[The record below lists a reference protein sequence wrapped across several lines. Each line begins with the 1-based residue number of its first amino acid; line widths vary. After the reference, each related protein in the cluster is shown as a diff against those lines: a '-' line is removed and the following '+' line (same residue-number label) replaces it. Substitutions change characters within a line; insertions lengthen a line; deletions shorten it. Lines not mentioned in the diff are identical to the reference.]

1 MSVSRVNFLASES
14 KIYVLICR
22 IQVMSVMSRVNCN
35 RIEDLFKKG
44 CEGLQN
50 FRMVVI
56 FSMSLVIRDVEC
68 ISTK

>member
-22 IQVMSVMSRVNCN
+22 IQVMSRVNCN

-44 CEGLQN
+44 CEGLRKLSN
-50 FRMVVI
+50 GGYI
-56 FSMSLVIRDVEC
+56 FDEFGYS
-68 ISTK
+68 